1 MFLRE
6 IVPPNLPFH
15 REFSDIY
22 CCMLCHIWMYEFM
35 SVPYNA
41 SAVTD
46 DKRLLK
52 YSFFPETC
60 PMGKSLKKIFRWCNI
75 HRMENTSCC
84 LIWPKGSTSN
94 TEIYR
99 TPSIVSFYII
109 LIVDSSHMTINELFC
124 ILFNMEWIRPDDI
137 KLSKRKCPDIYRIN
151 GSSLRHLKK

>member
-6 IVPPNLPFH
+6 IVSPNLPFH

-22 CCMLCHIWMYEFM
+22 CCILCHIWMYEFM
-35 SVPYNA
+35 YVPYNA

-84 LIWPKGSTSN
+84 LIWPKA
-94 TEIYR
+94 
-99 TPSIVSFYII
+99 II
-109 LIVDSSHMTINELFC
+109 LIYWNVIFIWETGY
-124 ILFNMEWIRPDDI
+124 WTRAI
-137 KLSKRKCPDIYRIN
+137 KRFALIDLLKCLYSDTNILSKYIP
-151 GSSLRHLKK
+151 SLQKKL